1 VQGSGKTSFY
11 LQRFFDTHVRI
22 SLDVLHT
29 RHREQLLFAACLSAK
44 QSFVVDNTNP
54 RSEER
59 ARYISPA
66 RGAGF
71 RVIGY
76 FFETSLEDA
85 IRRNNQCTGVKKIPT
100 VALVST
106 FRKLQVPALEEG
118 FDSLYSARIAGSEN
132 RFVLTAGE
140 ETRGK

>member
-11 LQRFFDTHVRI
+11 LQRFFDAHVRI

-44 QSFVVDNTNP
+44 QSFVVDNTYP
-54 RSEER
+54 RSEQR

-66 RGAGF
+66 
-71 RVIGY
+71 IGY
-76 FFETSLEDA
+76 FFKTSLEDA

-106 FRKLQVPALEEG
+106 FRKLQVPAKRVSTR
-118 FDSLYSARIAGSEN
+118 FTARASLARKIVRSN
-132 RFVLTAGE
+132 R
-140 ETRGK
+140 RRRNKR